1 MDKQLREILK
11 RKQEI
16 RSILNSQEDCD
27 VDALEKE
34 LDSLEKR
41 QLAIE
46 KRKDLADKIGSGEI
60 VATEI
65 ENLEERKVVEYGVD
79 SKEYRSAF
87 FKKIP
92 CIKKITVSYNR
103 ITLMMFY
110 AVGGF
115 IVFSL
120 CGIFGLIVACLLWV
134 SFVVVFLML
143 FLTTSISNFDSSSSS
158 SSSSSD
164 HKKKLKGKEMSS
176 SSD

>member
-1 MDKQLREILK
+1 MAILK
-11 RKQEI
+11 GKANKVAKILLMIWVIISGLLTIIVGVVHFTENGWL
-16 RSILNSQEDCD
+16 SYVAPSKLNSQPGF
-27 VDALEKE
+27 AL
-34 LDSLEKR
+34 SL
-41 QLAIE
+41 QA
-46 KRKDLADKIGSGEI
+46 
-60 VATEI
+60 
-65 ENLEERKVVEYGVD
+65 VVCCLYGFFLILMPF
-79 SKEYRSAF
+79 SAF

-120 CGIFGLIVACLLWV
+120 CGIFGLVVACLLWV
-134 SFVVVFLML
+134 SFVIVFLML